1 MIACL
6 ATRRYGDALHRTPSL
21 LRREIAILYYCIDP
35 SGGCSMFGSNVM
47 KYILLIVLITGI
59 GGCAGGPEKPVTDS
73 RDPHEETN
81 RTIFAFN
88 LATDDYVL
96 EPVARTYRQAVPQPA
111 QTALSSH
118 VEWIS
123 LPSTAINSSLQ
134 GKFENATI
142 ASLRFLVNG
151 LTFGL
156 FDLMDDEDIPD
167 REDFGQTLAYTG
179 ASEGSYL
186 MVPFLGSYTTRSI
199 SGRAIDFMT
208 NPLTIVQGS
217 SAVAV
222 RSAETPLAAI
232 TFRSDSFDVV
242 NEIKYNS
249 IDPYARTRSVYYQ
262 RRAGQLAD
270 TLPATIDGDDGF
282 GAFFE

>member
-1 MIACL
+1 
-6 ATRRYGDALHRTPSL
+6 
-21 LRREIAILYYCIDP
+21 
-35 SGGCSMFGSNVM
+35 MFGSNIL
-47 KYILLIVLITGI
+47 KYIVLPFLIIGI
-59 GGCAGGPEKPVTDS
+59 GGCTGGPEKLVTDS
-73 RDPHEETN
+73 RDPLEEIN
-81 RTIFAFN
+81 RKIFAFN

-249 IDPYARTRSVYYQ
+249 IDPYARTRSIYYQ

-270 TLPATIDGDDGF
+270 TLPAKVDGDDGF

>member
-1 MIACL
+1 
-6 ATRRYGDALHRTPSL
+6 
-21 LRREIAILYYCIDP
+21 
-35 SGGCSMFGSNVM
+35 MFGSNLI
-47 KYILLIVLITGI
+47 KYIGFLVAITGI
-59 GGCAGGPEKPVTDS
+59 SGCAGGPDKLVTDS
-73 RDPHEETN
+73 RDPYEETN

-96 EPVARTYRQAVPQPA
+96 EPVARTYRKAVPQPA
-111 QTALSSH
+111 QTALSNH

-151 LTFGL
+151 LTFGI
-156 FDLMDDEDIPD
+156 FDLMDDEDIPA
-167 REDFGQTLAYTG
+167 REDFGQTLAYSG
-179 ASEGSYL
+179 VGEGTYL
-186 MVPFLGSYTTRSI
+186 MVPFLGSNTTRSI
-199 SGRAIDFMT
+199 TGRAIDFMI
-208 NPLTIVQGS
+208 NPLTVVQS
-217 SAVAV
+217 DSAVAV
-222 RSAETPLAAI
+222 RSAEVPLAAI

-249 IDPYARTRSVYYQ
+249 IDPYARTRSAYYQ

-270 TLPATIDGDDGF
+270 TLPAEVEGDDGF

>member
-1 MIACL
+1 
-6 ATRRYGDALHRTPSL
+6 
-21 LRREIAILYYCIDP
+21 
-35 SGGCSMFGSNVM
+35 MFGSNIM
-47 KYILLIVLITGI
+47 KFMVLLVVITGI
-59 GGCAGGPEKPVTDS
+59 GGCEGRPDKLVTDS
-73 RDPHEETN
+73 RDPYEETN
-81 RTIFAFN
+81 RTIFSFN

-96 EPVARTYRQAVPQPA
+96 EPVARTYRQAVPKSA

-156 FDLMDDEDIPD
+156 FDLMDEEDIPD

-179 ASEGSYL
+179 VGEGSYL
-186 MVPFLGSYTTRSI
+186 MVPFLGSHTTRSI
-199 SGRAIDFMT
+199 TGRAVDFVM
-208 NPLTIVQGS
+208 NPLTVVQGG
-217 SAVAV
+217 SAVAF
-222 RSAETPLAAI
+222 RSAEAPLAAI
-232 TFRSDSFDVV
+232 TFRSDSFDVI

-249 IDPYARTRSVYYQ
+249 IDPYARTRSAYYQ
-262 RRAGQLAD
+262 RRAGQLAN
-270 TLPATIDGDDGF
+270 TLPAKIDGDDGF

>member
-1 MIACL
+1 
-6 ATRRYGDALHRTPSL
+6 
-21 LRREIAILYYCIDP
+21 
-35 SGGCSMFGSNVM
+35 MFGSNVI
-47 KYILLIVLITGI
+47 KCTVLLVLITGI
-59 GGCAGGPEKPVTDS
+59 GGCGGGPEKPVTDS
-73 RDPHEETN
+73 RDPYEETN
-81 RTIFAFN
+81 RSIFAFN

-96 EPVARTYRQAVPQPA
+96 EPVARTYRQTVPQPS
-111 QTALSSH
+111 QTALSNH

-156 FDLMDDEDIPD
+156 FDLMDDKDIPD

-179 ASEGSYL
+179 VGEGPYL
-186 MVPFLGSYTTRSI
+186 MVPFLGNHTTRSI
-199 SGRAIDFMT
+199 TGRAVDFIM
-208 NPLTIVQGS
+208 NPLTVVQGS

-222 RSAETPLAAI
+222 RSAEIPLGAI
-232 TFRSDSFDVV
+232 TFRSDNFDVV

-249 IDPYARTRSVYYQ
+249 IDPYARTRSAYYQ
-262 RRAGQLAD
+262 RRAGQLAN
-270 TLPATIDGDDGF
+270 TLPAEVEEDDGF